1 MWSDVVDL
9 DEFYRSRLGQ
19 VASRLLRRRIRA
31 LWPSTRGETVAGIGY
46 AAPYLRPFV
55 DESARVV
62 AVMPAQQG
70 VHHWPRSEPGRVLL
84 ADETELPL
92 ADRSVDRIL
101 LVHAVECSEQ
111 LRPMLREAWRVLA
124 DGGRALVVAPNR
136 TGIWARTERTPFG
149 YGHPYSAGQLKRL
162 LRDCLFTP
170 TETAHAL
177 FLPPVRSRVLLHSAA
192 AVERL
197 AAPWC
202 QPIAGVVIVEAE
214 KQIYAATPIRALA
227 SPVRRR
233 TLIALPG
240 RSTAAGRSRRDTPG
254 G

>member
-1 MWSDVVDL
+1 MWSDIVDL

-19 VASRLLRRRIRA
+19 VASRLLRRRIRTI
-31 LWPSTRGETVAGIGY
+31 WPSVRGETVVGIGY

-55 DESARVV
+55 DEAARVV

-70 VHHWPRSEPGRVLL
+70 VHHWPRAEPNRVLL
-84 ADETELPL
+84 AEECELPL
-92 ADRSVDRIL
+92 GDRSVDRLL

-170 TETAHAL
+170 RETAHAL
-177 FLPPVRSRVLLHSAA
+177 FLPPVNSRVLLHSAV

-197 AAPWC
+197 AARWF
-202 QPIAGVVIVEAE
+202 QPIAGVVLVEAE
-214 KQIYAATPIRALA
+214 KQLYAATPVRAA
-227 SPVRRR
+227 APARRR
-233 TLIALPG
+233 GLIALPG
-240 RSTAAGRSRRDTPG
+240 GTAAARGMRRDG
-254 G
+254 ERR

>member
-9 DEFYRSRLGQ
+9 DEFYRTRLGQ

-31 LWPSTRGETVAGIGY
+31 MWPSVHGETVAGIGY

-55 DESARVV
+55 DEAARLV

-70 VHHWPRSEPGRVLL
+70 VHHWPRSEPNRVLL
-84 ADETELPL
+84 ADECELPL
-92 ADRSVDRIL
+92 ADRSVDRLL

-124 DGGRALVVAPNR
+124 DGGRALVMAPNR

-177 FLPPVRSRVLLHSAA
+177 FLPPVNSRVLLHSAA

-197 AAPWC
+197 AGRWF
-202 QPIAGVVIVEAE
+202 QPIAGVVLVEAE
-214 KQIYAATPIRALA
+214 KQIYAATPIRVAA
-227 SPVRRR
+227 PARRR
-233 TLIALPG
+233 GLIALSGRPAAARGMRRDEG
-240 RSTAAGRSRRDTPG
+240 RS
-254 G
+254 